1 MFRLIS
7 AYSKNSK
14 YNLIH
19 PMEKIILTIF
29 PIVILGFTKS
39 AIPLLINIA
48 FFTLL
53 HLICKNPIKMVGKFA
68 VTLTLFGLISTI
80 TFVFDYGIYYSLV
93 VVLKTLSGAM
103 ALSFLA
109 LTTPIDDIFY
119 FTSKMNW
126 LSDITDI
133 AKNME
138 RFIVLIEDEYQTMYK
153 AMLVRGGFSGFKA
166 KIHDTGKLA
175 GLLFVNSMKRW
186 REIKDSIDAR
196 CCRGCMV
203 YMGKEF
209 RVSRLRVSLCIG
221 YCLGLV
227 GVLVA
232 MT

>member
-19 PMEKIILTIF
+19 PMEKLILTIF

-48 FFTLL
+48 FFALL
-53 HLICKNPIKMVGKFA
+53 HLICKNPIKMVVKFA

-80 TFVFDYGIYYSLV
+80 TFVFDYGVYYSLV

-109 LTTPIDDIFY
+109 LTTPIDHIFY

-138 RFIVLIEDEYQTMYK
+138 RFIVLIEDEYQIMYK
-153 AMLVRGGFSGFKA
+153 AMVVRGGFGDFKA

-175 GLLFVNSMKRW
+175 GLLFVNSMNRW

-196 CCRGCMV
+196 CSRG
-203 YMGKEF
+203 YMHYSRKDF
-209 RVSRLRVSLCIG
+209 RISLVRVLGCLG

-227 GVLVA
+227 LLIKR
-232 MT
+232 

>member
-1 MFRLIS
+1 
-7 AYSKNSK
+7 
-14 YNLIH
+14 
-19 PMEKIILTIF
+19 
-29 PIVILGFTKS
+29 
-39 AIPLLINIA
+39 
-48 FFTLL
+48 
-53 HLICKNPIKMVGKFA
+53 MVVKFA

-119 FTSKMNW
+119 FTSKMHW

-138 RFIVLIEDEYQTMYK
+138 RFIVLIEDEYHIMYK
-153 AMLVRGGFSGFKA
+153 AMVVRGGFGSFKA

-175 GLLFVNSMKRW
+175 GLLFVNSMNRW

-196 CCRGCMV
+196 CSRGCMA
-203 YMGKEF
+203 YIRKEF
-209 RVSRLRVSLCIG
+209 AFSTLRVALCVG
-221 YCLGLV
+221 YCLVLV
-227 GVLVA
+227 GILVFI
-232 MT
+232 